1 MREENKNQI
10 DNNSQEN
17 SKNSI
22 SALTKENAS
31 KSNAIRI
38 PEISLPKGGGAIRGI
53 GEKFAANPVT
63 GTGSMSVPIAISPG
77 RSGFGPQLSL
87 SYDSGAGNG
96 PFGFGWNLSLPAI
109 TRKTEKGLPKY
120 QDEDESDTFILS
132 GAEDL
137 VPVLKKQGND
147 WVPENLPDRTIG
159 DNTYRIKRYRPRIEG
174 LFARIERWTNTQTN
188 EIHWRSISRD
198 NIITVYG
205 RKTESRIEDPE
216 ASDGFPRVFSWLICE
231 SYDDKGNAIYYEY
244 VPENSAGIDHSQT
257 NDRNR
262 TDKSRSANRY
272 LKRIKYGNKTP
283 VQPDSDL
290 PREFREDLSER
301 ADWLFEVV
309 FDYEEGH
316 YEEIPATPGDH
327 QFVNARI
334 NPIHDWK
341 RRQDPFSS
349 YRSGFEV
356 RTYRLCHRVLM
367 FHHFPDELGVDDYLV
382 RSTGFNYK
390 EGPIASFITSVS
402 QSGFKR
408 QDDGTYLKKSLP
420 PLEFQYSEVTIQDE
434 IQEIDEESLENLP
447 QGLDGAQYQWADID
461 GEGLSGILTEQGDAW
476 FYKRNVSA
484 LPVIGEDGEPQ
495 VVARFAPTE
504 RLTTIPSF
512 NNLSQ
517 GRQQLLDLAGDG
529 QLDVVELDSPTP
541 GFYERTEDR
550 EWHTFNPFES
560 LPNISWQD
568 PNLKFVDLTG
578 DGHADIFIT
587 EDEVFTWYP
596 SLAEAGFASGEK
608 VRQALDEEKG
618 PRLVFADGTQSVYLA
633 DFSGDGLTDL
643 VRIRSGEVCYWPN
656 LGYGRFG
663 AKVTMDN
670 SPHLDAPDHFDQR
683 RIRLADIDGS
693 GVTDIIYLKDDGVY
707 IYLNE
712 SGNRWADPE
721 KLKSFPKIDNLS
733 SVVVMDLLGNGT
745 ACLVWSSPLPAH
757 VRKPMRYIDLMG
769 GQKPHLLIKT
779 RNNLGAET
787 YIQYAPSTRFYLQD
801 RRSGKPWI
809 TRLSFPVHVVEKVTV
824 KDTWRKTSFTTT
836 YSYHHGYFDGNER
849 EFRGFG
855 RVEQTD
861 VESFGTFAAGNTESP
876 YITDDLTFYQPPV
889 KTVTWFHTGAF
900 IDREHILSQYE
911 NEYFP
916 NWYEQLIPGET
927 NVLGPFREDDLP
939 EPDIDPGELSAEEW
953 RQALRACKGMM
964 LRQEVYELDV
974 DALEHGEERPVKLFS
989 TAFHN
994 CRIHMLQPQD
1004 ENPHAVFLATESEA
1018 ITYHYELD
1026 LQVDTLTPDPRIAH
1040 TLNLKIDQYGNVLQ
1054 SAAVV
1059 YPRIGK
1065 DETLSDDA
1073 EGLIAQVQGERH
1085 IVYTENRYTNDV
1097 DDPANPD
1104 QYRLRVPCEV
1114 LTYELTGINPED
1126 EGDRR
1131 TPDPR
1136 DNLYFTLD
1144 ELRRFRLSDVH
1155 QTEGLPVEDILYHQ
1169 VPSRRDPQ
1177 KRILEHVRMLFFHEN
1192 LTDPLPLGQLNSL
1205 GLPYETYKLALTNEL
1220 LSSVFGDKMTPDAHA
1235 DLNNAALSGY
1245 LSGADLDS
1253 RFPGRENTGQ
1263 YWIRS
1268 GIAGFAP
1275 DAANH
1280 FFLPERYIDPF
1291 DNETT
1296 IAYDGHYDLFVRS
1309 SSDPVGNTITVT
1321 QFDYRVLAPREIQ
1334 DINDNLSEV
1343 EFDVLG
1349 LPTAMAIKG
1358 KGTGTEGDSL
1368 VFADDVIDPVL
1379 TARSTFFTTGFSAAE
1394 ARRFIGNATA
1404 RHIYYFGETVA
1415 ADGTISYGA
1424 HAPCAAAILREQHVA
1439 ALEPG
1444 QESPLQVSFEYSDGG
1459 GNMWVKKIQAEPET
1473 SGGPLRWIANG
1484 KTILNNKGKP
1494 VKQYEPY
1501 FTDSHTFAEPV
1512 EVGVTPVMFYDA
1524 VGRLIRTELPDHS
1537 FSRVEFSPWHVA
1549 AFDPNDT
1556 SKDSQWYT
1564 DRTPTD
1570 PERPLPFDPTTGEI
1584 TVTEDQR
1591 AAWLTSLHHDTPA
1604 VTILDSLGRE
1614 VIAIAHNRVQ
1624 NSAGAHVHGG
1634 LRYEDEKYL
1643 TFTKLDA
1650 EGKPLWI
1657 RDARGNL
1664 VMQYITP
1671 PVPNNQATDP
1681 TSGFVPCYDI
1691 AGNLLFQHS
1700 MDSGD
1705 RWMINDAAGQ
1715 PFYAWDVNER
1725 VMEDGSLEPE
1735 YRRFHT
1741 IYDALRRP
1749 VEQRLSLDKGLSW
1762 QVVEKFEYRNPATGS
1777 PLPDMD
1783 AVSLNLGGQ
1792 IHRYYDP
1799 SGLITNQRFD
1809 FKGNLLEVQRQMANA
1824 YQEAV
1829 IDWTEGSPTSGL
1841 EEPYTQ
1847 RTEYDALNRM
1857 TRLYNWHRGEGSR
1870 VAVYEPQYN
1879 QRGLLQKE
1887 ELVVGATK
1895 TATGYIE
1902 TRLGPERRSAE
1913 RTEAIRNIQYN
1924 VKGQRERIDYG
1935 NDTTTTYRYDPET
1948 FRLINLTTTRTA
1960 GSPVFQDLHYTYD
1973 PVGNITAI
1981 RDDAQQTVYFRNT
1994 RIDPHCR
2001 YIYDALYRLIR
2012 AEGREHAVQNNLQ
2025 RDNTPFETI
2034 THIPFRNSPEALQRY
2049 VEKYQYDSVGNILS
2063 MAHHGGSVLRWKRCY
2078 QYAEDSNRLLA
2089 TGRPVDLPNP
2099 SDPCSPHYV
2108 TAPTLSQRYDYDT
2121 HGSMLN
2127 LIRTPKEYRLRWD
2140 YRDMIHHVNMGGG
2153 GHSWYNYDTG
2163 KQRTRKVITNRDGDK
2178 QWERLYLNGMEV
2190 YHRYDASGV
2199 VEEIE
2204 TFHLFADDQRVLIVE
2219 DVLQTDDTGLGTGT
2233 IYRYQ
2238 YGNHLGSV
2246 ALELNEGADPISY
2259 EEYHP
2264 YGTTAYKANNAAIR
2278 TKAKRYRYTGME
2290 RDEETGLSYH
2300 TARYYAPW
2308 LGRWT
2313 AGDPSGLED
2322 GNNLYA
2328 YADNSTTK
2336 ANDTTGEWVWVAVAV
2351 AAVVV
2356 GVGYSILANP
2366 SPAGD
2371 VENTPDARAERR
2383 RQERDAWHGTVRD
2396 AAIAGSLPGLGR
2408 AAASTISR
2416 EGVRQGTRIV
2426 AGQVAGGM
2434 AVGTAVVTT
2443 ADAIDET
2450 GTAGTVATVA
2460 LAAGGLPE
2468 IVRGRG
2474 RGRGRT
2480 HRPRSGT
2487 RQRHSRRTRRPQS
2500 AETPPSETTET
2511 PQTEVPA
2518 EAVTANPDTYLPERA
2533 TEIHDALIE
2542 ELGLTGRAADRL
2554 TVGVSRPNLESG
2566 EVVDIIHVTT
2576 QEAYDAIDSGRITLK
2591 PWEKLGSP
2599 RATVDGFNLHVEIMG
2614 VLDAANLPGANGGLT
2629 GTSRPACDDCGGR
2642 FFNELLPGWRHVNPN
2657 PSNDYANTPS
2667 DWYTDDQFADL
2678 LNNLIGS
2685 KK

>member
-1 MREENKNQI
+1 M
-10 DNNSQEN
+10 NNNLNNEKKGLQSTGSETSSPPQT
-17 SKNSI
+17 I
-22 SALTKENAS
+22 SAPS
-31 KSNAIRI
+31 
-38 PEISLPKGGGAIRGI
+38 ISLPKGGGAIRGI

-63 GTGSMSVPIAISPG
+63 GTGSMTVPIAASPG

-109 TRKTEKGLPKY
+109 TRKTDKGLPKY

-137 VPVLKKQGND
+137 VPEFEKDEAGE
-147 WVPENLPDRTIG
+147 WVIKDGKHVIHDKPRTI
-159 DNTYRIKRYRPRIEG
+159 DDVTYRVRRYRPRIEG
-174 LFARIERWTNTQTN
+174 LFARIERWTNTITN
-188 EIHWRSISRD
+188 ETHWRSISRD

-205 RKTESRIEDPE
+205 RRSDSRIEDPE
-216 ASDGFPRVFSWLICE
+216 APDGFPRVFSWLICE
-231 SYDDKGNAIYYEY
+231 TYDDKGNAIYYEY
-244 VPENSAGIDHSQT
+244 ELEDSTGIDHSQT
-257 NDRNR
+257 NERNR

-272 LKRIKYGNKTP
+272 LKRIKYGNKTTIEIY
-283 VQPDSDL
+283 SDL
-290 PREFREDLSER
+290 PREFREDLSKR
-301 ADWLFEVV
+301 TDWLFEVV

-316 YEEIPATPGDH
+316 YEELSADPDEH
-327 QFVNARI
+327 QFIQARI
-334 NPIHDWK
+334 NPTQSWQ

-382 RSTGFNYK
+382 RSTEFNYN
-390 EGPIASFITSVS
+390 EGPIASFITSVT

-408 QDDGTYLKKSLP
+408 QDNGTYLKKSLP
-420 PLEFQYSEVTIQDE
+420 PLEFQYSEAVIQEE
-434 IQEIDEESLENLP
+434 IQEIDKESLENLP

-461 GEGLSGILTEQGDAW
+461 GDGLSGILTEQGDAW

-484 LPVIGEDGEPQ
+484 LPVMGEDDKLH

-504 RLTTIPSF
+504 RLPTIPSF
-512 NNLSQ
+512 NNLSG

-529 QLDVVELDSPTP
+529 QLDVVELAGPTP
-541 GFYERTEDR
+541 GFFERTEDR
-550 EWHTFNPFES
+550 EWHTFKPFES

-587 EDEVFTWYP
+587 EDDVFTWYP

-618 PRLVFADGTQSVYLA
+618 PKLVFADGTQSVYLA
-633 DFSGDGLTDL
+633 DISGDGLTDL

-656 LGYGRFG
+656 LGWGRFG

-670 SPHLDAPDHFDQR
+670 SPRFDAPDHFDQR

-712 SGNRWADPE
+712 SGNCWADSE
-721 KLKSFPKIDNLS
+721 KLKTFPKIDNLS

-745 ACLVWSSPLPAH
+745 ACLLWSSPLPGHA
-757 VRKPMRYIDLMG
+757 RKPMRYIDLMG

-787 YIQYAPSTRFYLQD
+787 DIQYAPSTRFYLQD
-801 RRSGKPWI
+801 RLSGKPWI

-824 KDTWRKTSFTTT
+824 KDSWRKTSFTTT

-861 VESFGTFAAGNTESP
+861 VESFGTFAVGNTESP
-876 YITDDLTFYQPPV
+876 YITDDQTLYQPPV

-916 NWYEQLIPGET
+916 NWFEQLIPEET
-927 NVLGPFREDDLP
+927 NVLGTFREDNLP
-939 EPDIDPGELSAEEW
+939 EPDIEPGELSAEEW

-964 LRQEVYELDV
+964 LRQEVYELDT

-994 CRIHMLQPQD
+994 CHIHMLQPQD
-1004 ENPHAVFLATESEA
+1004 ENPHAVFLGTESEA

-1026 LQVDTLTPDPRIAH
+1026 LRVDTLTPDPRIAH
-1040 TLNLKIDQYGNVLQ
+1040 TLNLNIDEYGNVLQ

-1059 YPRIGK
+1059 YPRIGRYV
-1065 DETLSDDA
+1065 DETLPDGA
-1073 EGLIAQVQGERH
+1073 EGLIAQVQGELH
-1085 IVYTENRYTNDV
+1085 LAYTENRYTNDV

-1114 LTYELTGINPED
+1114 LTYELTGLSPED

-1144 ELRRFRLSDVH
+1144 ELRRFQLSDVH
-1155 QTEGLPVEDILYHQ
+1155 QAEGLPVEDILYHQ
-1169 VPSRRDPQ
+1169 VPNRSDIQ
-1177 KRILEHVRMLFFHEN
+1177 KRIVEHVRMLFFNEN
-1192 LTDPLPLGQLNSL
+1192 LTDPLPLGQLNAL
-1205 GLPYETYKLALTNEL
+1205 GLPYETYILALSKKL
-1220 LSSVFGDKMTPDAHA
+1220 LSSVLGDKLTPDVHA

-1245 LSGADLDS
+1245 LSGADLDT

-1291 DNETT
+1291 NNETT
-1296 IAYDGHYDLFVRS
+1296 IAYDDHYDLFVRS
-1309 SSDPVGNTITVT
+1309 STDPVGNTTTVT
-1321 QFDYRVLAPREIQ
+1321 QFDYRVLAPQETQ

-1349 LPTAMAIKG
+1349 LPTAVAIKG

-1368 VFADDVIDPVL
+1368 VFADDVIDPDL
-1379 TARSTFFTTGFSAAE
+1379 TTSNIFFTTGFSAAE
-1394 ARRFIGNATA
+1394 ARRFLGNATA

-1415 ADGTISYGA
+1415 ADGTISYGT
-1424 HAPCAAAILREQHVA
+1424 HPPCAAAILREQHVA
-1439 ALEPG
+1439 ELEPG

-1459 GNMWVKKIQAEPET
+1459 GNVLVKKMQAEPET
-1473 SGGPLRWIANG
+1473 SGGPLRWIASG

-1512 EVGVTPVMFYDA
+1512 EVGVTPVMYYDA
-1524 VGRLIRTELPDHS
+1524 VGRLIRTELPDGS

-1549 AFDPNDT
+1549 TFDPNDT
-1556 SKDSQWYT
+1556 SKDSQWYA

-1591 AAWLTSLHHDTPA
+1591 AAWLTALHHDTPA

-1614 VIAIAHNRVQ
+1614 VIAIAHNRVKD
-1624 NSAGAHVHGG
+1624 STGAHVHGG
-1634 LRYEDEKYL
+1634 LRYADEKYL

-1671 PVPNNQATDP
+1671 QKDTMWAAEPNEEIPAG
-1681 TSGFVPCYDI
+1681 SVPCYDI
-1691 AGNLLFQHS
+1691 VGNLLFQHS
-1700 MDSGD
+1700 MEAGD

-1715 PFYAWDVNER
+1715 PFYAWDENER
-1725 VMEDGSLEPE
+1725 VMGDGSLTPLEH
-1735 YRRFHT
+1735 RRFHT
-1741 IYDALRRP
+1741 VYDTLRRP
-1749 VEQRLSLDKGLSW
+1749 LEQQLQINDGTP
-1762 QVVEKFEYRNPATGS
+1762 QVIEQFDYGETHLNPEACNLRGQVYR
-1777 PLPDMD
+1777 
-1783 AVSLNLGGQ
+1783 
-1792 IHRYYDP
+1792 HYDP
-1799 SGLITNQRFD
+1799 SGLMTNQCFD
-1809 FKGNLLEVQRQMANA
+1809 FKGNLLEVQRQLASA
-1824 YQEAV
+1824 YQAEV
-1829 IDWTEGSPTSGL
+1829 INWTEDSPTSGL

-1847 RTEYDALNRM
+1847 HTEYDALNRM
-1857 TRLYNWHRGEGSR
+1857 TRLYNWHRDEGSR

-1895 TATGYIE
+1895 TGTGYIE
-1902 TRLGPERRSAE
+1902 SRSEPERRPTE
-1913 RTEAIRNIQYN
+1913 RTEAIRHIQYN
-1924 VKGQRERIDYG
+1924 AKGQRERIDYG
-1935 NDTTTTYRYDPET
+1935 NKTSTTYRYDPET

-1960 GSPVFQDLHYTYD
+1960 GSPMFQDLHYTYD
-1973 PVGNITAI
+1973 PVGNIAEI
-1981 RDDAQQTVYFRNT
+1981 RDNAQQTVYFSNIRVE
-1994 RIDPHCR
+1994 PHCR
-2001 YIYDALYRLIR
+2001 YEYDALYRLIR
-2012 AEGREHAVQNNLQ
+2012 AEGREHAVQNNSQ
-2025 RDNTPFETI
+2025 RDNTPFETV
-2034 THIPFRNSPEALQRY
+2034 THIPFLNSPEALQRY

-2063 MAHHGGSVLRWKRCY
+2063 MAHRGGSFLHWKRCY

-2099 SDPCSPHYV
+2099 DDPCSPHYV
-2108 TAPTLSQRYDYDT
+2108 MAPTLSQRYDYDT

-2127 LIRTPKEYRLRWD
+2127 LNRTPIEYRLRWD
-2140 YRDMIHHVNMGGG
+2140 YRDMIHMVNRGGG
-2153 GHSWYNYDTG
+2153 GWVYYNCDTG

-2178 QWERLYLNGMEV
+2178 QWERFYLGGMEV
-2190 YHRYDASGV
+2190 YRRYSASGV

-2219 DVLQTDDTGLGTGT
+2219 DVLQTDDTDLATST
-2233 IYRYQ
+2233 LYRYQ

-2246 ALELNEGADPISY
+2246 ALELNEDADPISY

-2264 YGTTAYKANNAAIR
+2264 YGTTAYHANNQHIR
-2278 TKAKRYRYTGME
+2278 AKAKRYRFTGME

-2300 TARYYAPW
+2300 SARFYIPW
-2308 LGRWT
+2308 LGSWCSTDPLGIR
-2313 AGDPSGLED
+2313 AGLNVYRYVSNQPLVATDRLGRNQDYFDIGEDPALRKAFADLDDLEELTRQPQSVP
-2322 GNNLYA
+2322 N
-2328 YADNSTTK
+2328 
-2336 ANDTTGEWVWVAVAV
+2336 
-2351 AAVVV
+2351 
-2356 GVGYSILANP
+2356 
-2366 SPAGD
+2366 
-2371 VENTPDARAERR
+2371 ARAETPMTRTRARRSANTGAARVRRQQSINDPHVQAGHTRAARHAPESGISPEALNEPRSFQHLHSRR
-2383 RQERDAWHGTVRD
+2383 RQGLDVDVTDPRSSQTRSTTRHRAQEGIIDPIVDRVRD
-2396 AAIAGSLPGLGR
+2396 SQGQLTPEGQIAAGDEVIWRTQGTGLDQREVELRRQSGVFDESAAIEQSQSAQEYRARRASQ
-2408 AAASTISR
+2408 AAAIEAPPTPVEAAPAATPETS
-2416 EGVRQGTRIV
+2416 GAAGTAQQTDDIIN
-2426 AGQVAGGM
+2426 QVA
-2434 AVGTAVVTT
+2434 
-2443 ADAIDET
+2443 
-2450 GTAGTVATVA
+2450 
-2460 LAAGGLPE
+2460 
-2468 IVRGRG
+2468 
-2474 RGRGRT
+2474 
-2480 HRPRSGT
+2480 
-2487 RQRHSRRTRRPQS
+2487 Q
-2500 AETPPSETTET
+2500 AETPHLGRGGGTGTRSRILRGAGRVLEVAGHAGMMADLATAPTPEETHARLFEGLLWAGAFMINA
-2511 PQTEVPA
+2511 P
-2518 EAVTANPDTYLPERA
+2518 VTA
-2533 TEIHDALIE
+2533 IVFV
-2542 ELGLTGRAADRL
+2542 L
-2554 TVGVSRPNLESG
+2554 TV
-2566 EVVDIIHVTT
+2566 D
-2576 QEAYDAIDSGRITLK
+2576 
-2591 PWEKLGSP
+2591 
-2599 RATVDGFNLHVEIMG
+2599 
-2614 VLDAANLPGANGGLT
+2614 
-2629 GTSRPACDDCGGR
+2629 TSSAR
-2642 FFNELLPGWRHVNPN
+2642 
-2657 PSNDYANTPS
+2657 
-2667 DWYTDDQFADL
+2667 
-2678 LNNLIGS
+2678 
-2685 KK
+2685 